1 MFKYLVFFTLLA
13 VAFAVA
19 SADPAPAPKPL
30 VYSSY
35 GAVPVA
41 YSAPYP
47 YAAGYY
53 GSVFY

>member
-1 MFKYLVFFTLLA
+1 MFKYLVFFALLA

-35 GAVPVA
+35 GAVPLA
-41 YSAPYP
+41 YSAPY
-47 YAAGYY
+47 YSSGYY
-53 GSVFY
+53 GGVVY